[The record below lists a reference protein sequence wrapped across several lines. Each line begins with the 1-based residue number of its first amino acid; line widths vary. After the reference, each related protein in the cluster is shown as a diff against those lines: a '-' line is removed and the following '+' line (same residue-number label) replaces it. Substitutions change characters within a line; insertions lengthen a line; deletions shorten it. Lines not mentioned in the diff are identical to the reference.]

1 MNIKKLLEG
10 IDIID
15 TKNYKNLD
23 IKNIHYHSKK
33 IEENAL
39 FVCIRGYKVDGHD
52 YIDSAIENGAIAL
65 IVEEFQDV
73 NVPQFLV
80 KDSRKALALLSD
92 NFYDHPSKKLN
103 IIGIT
108 ATNGKTTTS
117 FMIHNI
123 LEEYKLNTGII
134 GTVFLKYADVKIP
147 SILTTPES
155 MDLHY
160 HFNEMV
166 KKDVT
171 HVVMEVSSSALELS
185 RTVGTDF
192 NIVTLNNISR
202 EHIANHGSFENYFKY
217 KSSLI
222 TDAKKDSF
230 VILNL
235 DDEYSKGLIHKTD
248 GNVITYGIND
258 KSGDL
263 YIEELDLSTGFGKFK
278 VYYKDI
284 YFDINLSVPGYHSVY
299 NSLVAIL
306 AAIHTDIPI
315 EYIKKGIENFKG
327 IERRFELIYDY
338 DFKIIDDHF
347 ANSGNIDV
355 TMKTIEY
362 MDYNNVHLVY
372 AIRGSRGYTVNKENA
387 MTIAKWLKI
396 LNKNEIIATKSI
408 NHVMDKDRVTKE
420 EEDVFLE
427 IMKENH
433 IKVSL
438 YDTIAEATDHALQI
452 VKKDDLILL
461 AGCQGMDYGCNI
473 ILNQLQEITDIPEK
487 ELKKPLEYRTAGVLN
502 E

>member
-1 MNIKKLLEG
+1 MKISDLLEG
-10 IDIID
+10 ISILD
-15 TKNYKNLD
+15 TRNATDLE
-23 IKNIHYHSKK
+23 IENIHYHSKK
-33 IEENAL
+33 IQKNSL

-52 YIDSAIENGAIAL
+52 YIKSAEENGATAL
-65 IVEEFQDV
+65 IVEEFKDTST
-73 NVPQFLV
+73 PQYLV

-92 NFYDHPSKKLN
+92 NFYHHPSKDLH

-117 FMIHNI
+117 FMINSI
-123 LEEYKLNTGII
+123 FEEYQLNTGII

-160 HFNEMV
+160 HFNEMR

-171 HVVMEVSSSALELS
+171 HVIMEVSSSALELS

-202 EHIANHGSFENYFKY
+202 EHILSHGSFENYFKY

-222 TDAKKDSF
+222 TEAGKKAF
-230 VILNL
+230 AILNL
-235 DDEYSKGLIHKTD
+235 DDEYSKSLISKTEAT
-248 GNVITYGIND
+248 VLTYGIED
-258 KSGDL
+258 TSGDL
-263 YIEELDLSTGFGKFK
+263 YIKNLDLSTGFGKFT

-284 YFDINLSVPGYHSVY
+284 SFDINLSVPGYHSVY

-306 AAIHTDIPI
+306 AAIYSNIPI
-315 EYIKKGIENFKG
+315 DYIKRGIENFKG

-362 MDYNNVHLVY
+362 MDYDNMHLVY

-387 MTIAKWLKI
+387 LAIAKWLKI
-396 LNKNEIIATKSI
+396 LNKDEIIATKSI
-408 NHVMDKDRVTKE
+408 DHVMDKDKVTKE
-420 EEDVFLE
+420 EEEVFLE
-427 IMKENH
+427 IMKKNN

-438 YDTIAEATDHALQI
+438 YDTIKEATNHALNI

-473 ILNQLQEITDIPEK
+473 ILNQLESITDIPVK
-487 ELKKPLEYRTAGVLN
+487 ELKKPLEYRTAGVLD